1 MVITQIVYHTGGKM
15 TFMRS
20 VGFFLFGAE
29 VTEKCKTEKCKKRK
43 TQPKEVWKKLKIL
56 KKESPLRS
64 NICCFVLFYG
74 KVAME
79 HGV

>member
-1 MVITQIVYHTGGKM
+1 M
-15 TFMRS
+15 TFMRF

-29 VTEKCKTEKCKKRK
+29 VTEKCKKRK